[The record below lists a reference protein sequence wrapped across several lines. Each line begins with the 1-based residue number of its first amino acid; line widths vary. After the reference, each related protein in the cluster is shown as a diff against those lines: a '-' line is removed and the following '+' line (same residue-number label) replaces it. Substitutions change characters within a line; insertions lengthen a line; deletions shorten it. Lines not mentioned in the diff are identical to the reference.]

1 MLTRLMMVVAACQNN
16 IVMSPAMPA
25 KLCVFVQCRAQLVLG
40 PLVTFD
46 PSLILYLRT
55 ENLPCALY
63 LNLKRFKRITD
74 TACSRDLGQNLY
86 KDHVHFWQ
94 TS

>member
-16 IVMSPAMPA
+16 IVMSPAKPA

-40 PLVTFD
+40 PLLTFD
-46 PSLILYLRT
+46 PSLIYLRT

-86 KDHVHFWQ
+86 KDHVHFWE